1 MAITFHIDDIS
12 NPKAKAF
19 LEYIKTLD
27 FITIDSAES
36 QYVNLSDEHLQILN
50 ERRIDRL
57 KGDSKTHSW
66 EEVKDFVRNR
76 KSK

>member
-1 MAITFHIDDIS
+1 M
-12 NPKAKAF
+12 
-19 LEYIKTLD
+19 EYIKTLD

>member
-57 KGDSKTHSW
+57 KGDSRTHSW